1 MTKNSNRS
9 TYILVGLLALAVIFI
24 GYLLMRNEGP
34 ASPRVEKN
42 VSLNDLLDKPMP
54 TIKLADKDGREVSIE
69 SYKGQNVVLFFSE
82 GLMCYP
88 ACWDQIAAFGNDE
101 RFNTDN
107 TAALSVVVDSARDWE
122 KAITKMPK
130 LANATTL
137 FDTGAVVSRQLGLLY
152 LPSSMHKGS
161 LPGHTYIVL
170 DKKGIVR
177 YVLDDPNMALSN
189 ELLVKK
195 IAQFN

>member
-1 MTKNSNRS
+1 
-9 TYILVGLLALAVIFI
+9 
-24 GYLLMRNEGP
+24 
-34 ASPRVEKN
+34 
-42 VSLNDLLDKPMP
+42 
-54 TIKLADKDGREVSIE
+54 
-69 SYKGQNVVLFFSE
+69 
-82 GLMCYP
+82 
-88 ACWDQIAAFGNDE
+88 
-101 RFNTDN
+101 FNTDN

-137 FDTGAVVSRQLGLLY
+137 FDTGAAASRQLGLLY